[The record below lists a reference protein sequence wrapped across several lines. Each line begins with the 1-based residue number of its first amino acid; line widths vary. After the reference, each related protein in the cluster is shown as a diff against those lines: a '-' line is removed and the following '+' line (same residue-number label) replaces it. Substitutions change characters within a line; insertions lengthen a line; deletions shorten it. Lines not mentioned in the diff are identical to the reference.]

1 MPLRLLFAV
10 LLLLAPASAADPVR
24 LIFDTDI
31 GNDVDD
37 ALALAVIH
45 ALQSRGEA
53 QLLAVSITKDSKS
66 AAPFIDLVDTFYK
79 RPNIPIGMVK
89 GGKTTDDTPM
99 IRVPVE
105 RKNGAGGICIPIGSS
120 IAPPR
125 PMRSPCCAMP

>member
-1 MPLRLLFAV
+1 M
-10 LLLLAPASAADPVR
+10 R

-45 ALQSRGEA
+45 AMQSRGEA

-66 AAPFIDLVDTFYK
+66 AAPYIDLVNTFYK
-79 RPNIPIGMVK
+79 RPSIPIGIVK

-99 IRVPVE
+99 IRIPAE
-105 RKNGAGGICIPIGSS
+105 RKTDAGGFLYPHRITDSAS
-120 IAPPR
+120 R
-125 PMRSPCCAMP
+125 PMR

>member
-1 MPLRLLFAV
+1 MPLRVILAALLILV
-10 LLLLAPASAADPVR
+10 PLTAADPVR

-45 ALQSRGEA
+45 ALQSRGEV

-66 AAPFIDLVDTFYK
+66 AAPYIDLVNTFYK
-79 RPNIPIGMVK
+79 RPNIPVGIVK

-105 RKNGAGGICIPIGSS
+105 RRAAGGDFVYLRRVKDSAS
-120 IAPPR
+120 APEATQVLR
-125 PMRSPCCAMP
+125 